1 LSLIYEECRMKTEI
15 PGGFAN
21 KKQSGFSLIE
31 VLIAVVILAV
41 GIVGILQGMY
51 SAVGVLDAA
60 VDKTRASMLVRTRFS
75 VARQAALDMQD
86 LSALPSNG
94 EFEKP
99 YEQYRWRMQVE
110 DVQLSG
116 DTAGAE
122 VGTVGGML
130 YKVEVLV
137 WRIGSER
144 EYNAATYVYIP
155 LPQDPQ
161 ADGGNIDA
169 GMDGGEE

>member
-1 LSLIYEECRMKTEI
+1 MKTEM
-15 PGGFAN
+15 PDGFVH

-31 VLIAVVILAV
+31 VLIAVVILSV

-60 VDKTRASMLVRTRFS
+60 VDKTRASMLVRSRFS

-86 LSALPSNG
+86 LSGLTSNG

-116 DTAGAE
+116 GAAGAE
-122 VGTVGGML
+122 AGAVGGML

-144 EYNAATYVYIP
+144 EYSAATYVYIP
-155 LPQDPQ
+155 LPQDPL
-161 ADGGNIDA
+161 AEGDIIES
-169 GMDGGEE
+169 GMGGGEE